1 MHTHTYARTH
11 AHEHSLVLVSVNH
24 QCTPVPELMCGPI
37 ILCCAPLVFVWVRVG
52 VYVCVCVFVHV
63 CMYVCVR
70 VCVYILMYT
79 YVRVCVCAD
88 GRVFA
93 WGSNTSG
100 QLGVA
105 SREEF
110 ASTPVELKTLRGLP
124 LSQVVCGGYHSF
136 GVSVSGALYGWGKN
150 R

>member
-1 MHTHTYARTH
+1 M
-11 AHEHSLVLVSVNH
+11 
-24 QCTPVPELMCGPI
+24 
-37 ILCCAPLVFVWVRVG
+37 
-52 VYVCVCVFVHV
+52 YVCVCLY
-63 CMYVCVR
+63 MCVR
-70 VCVYILMYT
+70 TCAYVSVSLCT
-79 YVRVCVCAD
+79 YLCTRTYMCVCVCAD

-100 QLGVA
+100 QLGIA

-136 GVSVSGALYGWGKN
+136 GLSVSGALYGWGKN

>member
-1 MHTHTYARTH
+1 MFVH
-11 AHEHSLVLVSVNH
+11 V
-24 QCTPVPELMCGPI
+24 CT
-37 ILCCAPLVFVWVRVG
+37 
-52 VYVCVCVFVHV
+52 YVCVCVCVCVHNYVHV
-63 CMYVCVR
+63 PTCVCV
-70 VCVYILMYT
+70 C
-79 YVRVCVCAD
+79 VCVCAD
-88 GRVFA
+88 GRVFV

-100 QLGVA
+100 QLGIA

-136 GVSVSGALYGWGKN
+136 GLSVSGALYGWGKN

>member
-1 MHTHTYARTH
+1 M
-11 AHEHSLVLVSVNH
+11 
-24 QCTPVPELMCGPI
+24 
-37 ILCCAPLVFVWVRVG
+37 
-52 VYVCVCVFVHV
+52 CVCVFVHV
-63 CMYVCVR
+63 CTYVCVC
-70 VCVYILMYT
+70 VCVFVYILMYS
-79 YVRVCVCAD
+79 YVHVCVCVCAD

-100 QLGVA
+100 QLGIA

-110 ASTPVELKTLRGLP
+110 ASTPVELKSLRGLP

-136 GVSVSGALYGWGKN
+136 GLSVSGALYGWGKN

>member
-1 MHTHTYARTH
+1 MR
-11 AHEHSLVLVSVNH
+11 VCV
-24 QCTPVPELMCGPI
+24 CTCVY
-37 ILCCAPLVFVWVRVG
+37 VRVR
-52 VYVCVCVFVHV
+52 VCLCVCVHNYVHVRTCVCVCV
-63 CMYVCVR
+63 C
-70 VCVYILMYT
+70 
-79 YVRVCVCAD
+79 VCVCAD

-110 ASTPVELKTLRGLP
+110 ASTPVELKSLRGLP

-136 GVSVSGALYGWGKN
+136 GLSVSGALYGWGKN